1 MLRIQE
7 QLNTARSLLLSVL
20 DGLSDD
26 QLNWKPDDFTWSI
39 SQVVQHIAM
48 VESGSSQTIRLGL
61 EQEPNFIPFDIP
73 LQKQILD
80 RSKKVNAP
88 ERLHPSGD
96 PKTMSQLKE
105 ILRNSREEFMDT
117 LATIEEDITVLEKT
131 SPPVSHPVFGHM
143 STWQWIVAVPLHE
156 ERHIKQIEELKTRLQ
171 FS

>member
-1 MLRIQE
+1 MLGIQE
-7 QLNTARSLLLSVL
+7 QLNATRSHLLSVL
-20 DGLSDD
+20 DGLTDD

-61 EQEPNFIPFDIP
+61 KQEPNFMPSDIP
-73 LQKQILD
+73 LHRALLD

-88 ERLHPSGD
+88 ERLHPSSD

-105 ILRNSREEFMDT
+105 ILHNSREKFIDALER
-117 LATIEEDITVLEKT
+117 IEDITVLEKT
-131 SPPVSHPVFGHM
+131 SPPVSHPVFGQM

-156 ERHIKQIEELKTRLQ
+156 ERHIKQIEELKARL
-171 FS
+171 